1 MVFIKRFLLLALL
14 GCSAVLWGSEEA
26 TVKTVVESAIKAGS
40 MMDFSTAKQYYSHDY
55 VKIVQDKKILDSKL
69 LENTATYFKRIQDPA
84 LTFSELVKLNFMLK
98 EQTLT
103 DAQLANYR
111 RLDSTERGKAL
122 VKQAQSQVK
131 AQQDNLRQIAN
142 DVLSKYQYGS
152 GYIGKN
158 LAVLFYKLDF
168 VFKIKGVLVLRK
180 ENNLWKIYREFSTLD
195 PEKDFSAA
203 TETEVREF
211 VNESHKAARDL
222 TNFTDFQKYYSKESL
237 SVFSDGKSMDYQQA
251 EKRAKFYSMLQSGTP
266 TMVQAAPLFME
277 ICGQKVTAEMFAHFA
292 DQDKSGKGR
301 EWIMRYKNIIEKYR
315 SDMKK
320 MYQYSIQK
328 IFVFEDCAL
337 VMDQFYLP
345 NTGSIERISLIKK
358 HQKKYLFYR
367 SVSRK
372 SNVAQ
377 PVKGVESFEN
387 AEDKKYEQ

>member
-1 MVFIKRFLLLALL
+1 MSFIKRFLLLALF
-14 GCSAVLWGSEEA
+14 GGAAVLWGSEEA

-55 VKIVQDKKILDSKL
+55 VKIAQDKKILDSKL
-69 LENTATYFKRIQDPA
+69 LENTAIYFKRIQDPA
-84 LTFSELVKLNFMLK
+84 LTFSELVKLKFMLK
-98 EQTLT
+98 GQTLT

-111 RLDSTERGKAL
+111 RLDSTERGKAI

-131 AQQDNLRQIAN
+131 AQQENLRQIVN
-142 DVLSKYQYGS
+142 DALNKYQYGS

-180 ENNLWKIYREFSTLD
+180 ENNQWKIYREFSTLD

-237 SVFSDGKSMDYQQA
+237 SVCSDGQSMDYQQA
-251 EKRAKFYSMLQSGTP
+251 EKTAKFYSMLQNGTP

-277 ICGQKVTAEMFAHFA
+277 ICGQKVTAEMLAHFA

-320 MYQYSIQK
+320 RYQYSIQK

-345 NTGSIERISLIKK
+345 DAGSVERISLIKK
-358 HQKKYLFYR
+358 QQKKYHYHR

-372 SNVAQ
+372 SNVV
-377 PVKGVESFEN
+377 PTGKLESHN
-387 AEDKKYEQ
+387 ADHRAI

>member
-1 MVFIKRFLLLALL
+1 MSFIKRFLLLALL
-14 GCSAVLWGSEEA
+14 GGAAVLWGSEEA

-55 VKIVQDKKILDSKL
+55 VKIAQDKKILDSKL
-69 LENTATYFKRIQDPA
+69 LENTAIYFKRIQDPA

-98 EQTLT
+98 GQTLT

-111 RLDSTERGKAL
+111 RLDSTERGKSL

-131 AQQDNLRQIAN
+131 AEQDNLRQIAN
-142 DVLSKYQYGS
+142 DVLSQYQYGS
-152 GYIGKN
+152 VYIGKN
-158 LAVLFYKLDF
+158 LAVLFYKVDF
-168 VFKIKGVLVLRK
+168 VFKCKGVLVLRK

-222 TNFTDFQKYYSKESL
+222 TNFTDLQKYYSKESL
-237 SVFSDGKSMDYQQA
+237 FVFPDGKSMDYQQA
-251 EKRAKFYSMLQSGTP
+251 EKTEKFYSMLQSGTP

-277 ICGQKVTAEMFAHFA
+277 ISGQKVTAEMLAHFA

-345 NTGSIERISLIKK
+345 NTGSVERISLIKK

-372 SNVAQ
+372 SKVAQ
-377 PVKGVESFEN
+377 LPDIPEKHN
-387 AEDKKYEQ
+387 